1 MLFERVLHWSQSKN
15 PLKIDAKRHRA
26 RSSKPPVESLKSVA
40 TQILVAAGL
49 VRERGKLLAMRLRFV
64 PAERRGACP
73 TSYHLQERVLK
84 DLQNSVLGLSSFLSL
99 LFEVFH
105 RRSNISSNLI
115 KSRQVQTHEVTLE
128 HQRSDSS
135 CAGEVR
141 RAHTFASPSEHT
153 HTHTLRTWTARLEER
168 SASHLKFSALRPV
181 E

>member
-26 RSSKPPVESLKSVA
+26 RSSKPPVEPLKSVA

-49 VRERGKLLAMRLRFV
+49 VTGGKLLAMRLSFV

-73 TSYHLQERVLK
+73 TSYHLQERILK
-84 DLQNSVLGLSSFLSL
+84 DLQNSVLGLSFFLPL
-99 LFEVFH
+99 FFEVFH

-135 CAGEVR
+135 FAGEVR
-141 RAHTFASPSEHT
+141 RAHTFATPSEHT

-168 SASHLKFSALRPV
+168 SASHLKFSALRPA